1 MLGGAEEGERRG
13 TEEGEGSGTPVLGGE
28 EERKGGGTK
37 EGEGAG
43 KLAQGRAEE
52 REGVPAASIPLP
64 TIYAGFGVLRTA
76 RTPRGT
82 GTLRVP
88 ESFWAAE
95 EKFQNATL
103 TCVANYYQ
111 LYIDQVLVYRIHSNS
126 LMQSHNQCSTKSASY
141 YLFCAV
147 RLERF

>member
-1 MLGGAEEGERRG
+1 MLGGAEERERRG
-13 TEEGEGSGTPVLGGE
+13 TEEGEGSEGSGIPMLGGE
-28 EERKGGGTK
+28 EEREGGGTM

-64 TIYAGFGVLRTA
+64 TIYPGFGVLRTA

-88 ESFWAAE
+88 ESLWTAE

-103 TCVANYYQ
+103 TEN
-111 LYIDQVLVYRIHSNS
+111 N
-126 LMQSHNQCSTKSASY
+126 
-141 YLFCAV
+141 
-147 RLERF
+147 